1 MESPSRAWIIA
12 GLLVVYLV
20 WGSTYLAIR
29 VAVETMPPF
38 LMAGVRFLVAGVIMT
53 MALMAMKKFKAT
65 PSQWAFNIL
74 IGLFLLLGGNGLV
87 SWAEQTVP
95 SGIATLVV
103 SFNPLMIVGAE
114 WLIFGYSKGRLG
126 AKPNAMVFA
135 GMGVGL
141 VGLGLLVSPSLYAE
155 AGGGHDPWRIGAIIL
170 ACLAWTIGSMMVRYS
185 KNPVDPFS
193 GSAIQ
198 MLGGGVWLL
207 LFGGLIG
214 EFGQADWSAFSYR
227 SIIAWWYL
235 VIAGSLLT
243 FTTYVWLTK
252 HASPTLV
259 STYAYVNPV
268 VAVFLGWLMLN
279 EVIDRNTYVAAA
291 IIIAGVALITVGKS
305 KKPAADSNETTA
317 SEKIKS
323 SESTKSS
330 TDGSVAAAVQ
340 SDS

>member
-1 MESPSRAWIIA
+1 MESASRAWIIA

-38 LMAGVRFLVAGVIMT
+38 WMAGVRFLVAGTIMT
-53 MALMAMKKFKAT
+53 LALMGMKKFHASPK
-65 PSQWAFNIL
+65 QWLFNIL
-74 IGLFLLLGGNGLV
+74 IGFFLLLGGNGLV

-103 SFNPLMIVGAE
+103 SLNPLMIVAAE
-114 WLIFGYSKGRLG
+114 WLIFAYSRGRLG
-126 AKPNAMVFA
+126 AKPNALVFV
-135 GMGVGL
+135 GMGIGL
-141 VGLGLLVSPSLYAE
+141 LGLGLLVSPSLYLDD
-155 AGGGHDPWRIGAIIL
+155 GGGHDPWRIGAIIL

-185 KNPVDPFS
+185 NDPVDPFS

-198 MLGGGVWLL
+198 MLGGGVWLV
-207 LFGGLIG
+207 LFGTLVG
-214 EFGQADWSAFSYR
+214 EMGQVDFSAFSHR

-291 IIIAGVALITVGKS
+291 VIIAGVALITIGKGKRTAASVAVESARGEAS
-305 KKPAADSNETTA
+305 KEA
-317 SEKIKS
+317 SEM
-323 SESTKSS
+323 
-330 TDGSVAAAVQ
+330 AASA
-340 SDS
+340 D

>member
-1 MESPSRAWIIA
+1 MEAPSRAWIIA

-38 LMAGVRFLVAGVIMT
+38 MMAGVRFLVAGVIMT
-53 MALMAMKKFKAT
+53 AVLMALGNFKAT
-65 PSQWAFNIL
+65 PQQWAFNIL

-103 SFNPLMIVGAE
+103 SFNPLMIVAAE
-114 WLIFGYSKGRLG
+114 WLIFAFSNGRIG
-126 AKPNAMVFA
+126 AKPNALVFA

-155 AGGGHDPWRIGAIIL
+155 ASGGHDPWRIGAIIL

-198 MLGGGVWLL
+198 MLGGGVWLV
-207 LFGGLIG
+207 LFGLLVG
-214 EFGQADWSAFSYR
+214 EYGQAVWSAFSVR

-268 VAVFLGWLMLN
+268 VAVFLGWLVLN
-279 EVIDRNTYVAAA
+279 EVIDRNTYIAAA

-305 KKPAADSNETTA
+305 KRPASVPEEKQATTELTA
-317 SEKIKS
+317 IG
-323 SESTKSS
+323 
-330 TDGSVAAAVQ
+330 TDKNAAVAAP
-340 SDS
+340 SE

>member
-1 MESPSRAWIIA
+1 MESASRAWIIA

-38 LMAGVRFLVAGVIMT
+38 LMAGVRFLVAGAIMT
-53 MALMAMKKFKAT
+53 LALMALKKFKAT
-65 PSQWAFNIL
+65 PKQWAFNIV

-103 SFNPLMIVGAE
+103 SFNPLMIVAAE
-114 WLIFGYSKGRLG
+114 WMIFAYSKGELG
-126 AKPNAMVFA
+126 AKPNALVFA

-198 MLGGGVWLL
+198 MLGGGVWLV

-214 EFGQADWSAFSYR
+214 EFSQADLGAYSYR

-279 EVIDRNTYVAAA
+279 EVIDRNTYIAAA
-291 IIIAGVALITVGKS
+291 IIIAGVALITVGKGKRPPQAAEEAAS
-305 KKPAADSNETTA
+305 TSEANKPQKDLA
-317 SEKIKS
+317 
-323 SESTKSS
+323 
-330 TDGSVAAAVQ
+330 VAATTS
-340 SDS
+340 SD

>member
-1 MESPSRAWIIA
+1 MESPSKAWIIA

-38 LMAGVRFLVAGVIMT
+38 LMAGVRFLVAGVV
-53 MALMAMKKFKAT
+53 MALVLVAMKRFQAT
-65 PSQWAFNIL
+65 PKQWAFNIL
-74 IGLFLLLGGNGLV
+74 IGFFLLLGGNGLV

-95 SGIATLVV
+95 SGIATLIV
-103 SFNPLMIVGAE
+103 SFNPLMIVAAE
-114 WLIFGYSKGRLG
+114 WLIFSYSQGRMG

-135 GMGVGL
+135 GMGLGL

-155 AGGGHDPWRIGAIIL
+155 AGEGHDPWRIGAILL

-185 KNPVDPFS
+185 KKPVDPFT

-198 MLGGGVWLL
+198 MLGGGMWLV
-207 LFGGLIG
+207 LFGGLVG
-214 EFGQADWSAFSYR
+214 EFSQANLSSYSYR

-235 VIAGSLLT
+235 VTAGSLLT

-291 IIIAGVALITVGKS
+291 IIVAGVALITVGKGKGTS
-305 KKPAADSNETTA
+305 AQAKLSEDSA
-317 SEKIKS
+317 
-323 SESTKSS
+323 
-330 TDGSVAAAVQ
+330 
-340 SDS
+340 